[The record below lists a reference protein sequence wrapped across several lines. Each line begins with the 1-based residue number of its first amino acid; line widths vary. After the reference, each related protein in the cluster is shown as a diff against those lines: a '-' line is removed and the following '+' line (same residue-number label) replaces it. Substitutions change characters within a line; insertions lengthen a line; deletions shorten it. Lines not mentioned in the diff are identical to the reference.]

1 MVIKPT
7 LHSKHKFDYQWFH
20 TPTATSFSL
29 QIILS
34 SSVAR
39 LANLEK
45 KNFPYESKSILSLD
59 SSLKNSFLLIQLESK
74 ALEIKSK
81 IKRHYLE

>member
-1 MVIKPT
+1 MIIKPT
-7 LHSKHKFDYQWFH
+7 LHSIHKFDYQWFQ

-39 LANLEK
+39 LANLE